1 MAFGLL
7 WMPMDEGGQHPPT
20 SVPHGAAPH
29 VCLGIL
35 GKGTEPL
42 AQGWGWP
49 KPWELAAKPTAP
61 GGARLAACLGC
72 EWGDPR
78 CPHSLPGRSAHITPA
93 EFVLLL

>member
-1 MAFGLL
+1 MAFGR
-7 WMPMDEGGQHPPT
+7 WMRGDNILPPPCHTEQLHT
-20 SVPHGAAPH
+20 SA
-29 VCLGIL
+29 LGIL

-61 GGARLAACLGC
+61 GGARLSSCLGC
-72 EWGDPR
+72 ERGDPR
-78 CPHSLPGRSAHITPA
+78 CPRSLPGRSAHITPA